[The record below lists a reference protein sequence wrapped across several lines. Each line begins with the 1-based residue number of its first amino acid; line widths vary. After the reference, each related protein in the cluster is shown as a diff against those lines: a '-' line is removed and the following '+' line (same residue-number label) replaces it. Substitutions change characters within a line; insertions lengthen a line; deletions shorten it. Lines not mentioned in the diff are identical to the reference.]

1 MMLDVNGVSAYY
13 GKIRALWDVSIKVD
27 KGEIVALIGAN
38 SAGKTTILDVISGL
52 VQASTG
58 SVTFLDQRIEHLAP
72 HDIVR
77 RGISHVPEGAK
88 SFPEMTIR
96 ENLDMGAYH
105 HGAWEYRKETVQ
117 LVYKMFPLLEQRGGQ
132 LARTLSG
139 GERQMLAIGRGL
151 MGRPKLLALDE
162 PSYGL
167 SPLAVKEI
175 FDAVRVLREEQG
187 TTVLIVEQDVQQ
199 SLELADRGY
208 VLENGRVTLEGKST
222 DLLQNDHVK
231 KAYLGL

>member
-1 MMLDVNGVSAYY
+1 MMLEADSVSAYY
-13 GKIRALWDVSIKVD
+13 GKIRALWDVSIKVEE
-27 KGEIVALIGAN
+27 GEIVALIGAN
-38 SAGKTTILDVISGL
+38 AAGKTTILDVISGL
-52 VQASTG
+52 VQATTG
-58 SVTFLDQRIEHLAP
+58 SVTFLGQRIERLAP
-72 HDIVR
+72 HEIVKL
-77 RGISHVPEGAK
+77 GISHVPEGAK
-88 SFPEMTIR
+88 SFPEMTIK

-105 HGAWEYRKETVQ
+105 QEAWGQKKETLRQ
-117 LVYKMFPLLEQRGGQ
+117 VYKMFPLLEQRNSQ

-151 MGRPKLLALDE
+151 MSRPKLLALDE

-167 SPLAVKEI
+167 SPLAVDEI
-175 FDAVRVLREEQG
+175 FDAVKALRDRG
-187 TTVLIVEQDVQQ
+187 MTVLLVEQDVQQ

-208 VLENGRVTLEGKST
+208 VLENGHVTLEGKSA

>member
-13 GKIRALWDVSIKVD
+13 GKIRALWDVSIRVD

-58 SVTFLDQRIEHLAP
+58 SVTFLDQRIERLAP
-72 HDIVR
+72 HEIVK

-105 HGAWEYRKETVQ
+105 EEAWGHRKETAQ
-117 LVYKMFPLLEQRGGQ
+117 LVYKMFPLLEQRSSQ

-175 FDAVRVLREEQG
+175 FDAVRLLRKEQG

-208 VLENGRVTLEGKST
+208 VLENGRVTLEGKSS